1 MNDEQRRIKSYLQAQ
16 GAKLS
21 PGEIIDK
28 VRAAMADL
36 RAAGATVPP
45 DRFGE
50 RPAPDEWSGHDV
62 MAHVVSSG
70 RSFGERIVHILDG
83 RPVASP
89 ATHGDRESS
98 APRHTAEEWAALLD
112 GDRTPLFERVQRA
125 NPQAGLDAT
134 IEHPF
139 FGPLNWRESL
149 LFLRLHDLDHAG
161 QLQKIGAAFGAR
173 GSA

>member
-1 MNDEQRRIKSYLQAQ
+1 MNDEQRRIKSYLTTQ

-36 RAAGATVPP
+36 NAAAATVPP
-45 DRFGE
+45 DRFHE
-50 RPAPDEWSGHDV
+50 RPAPEEWSGDDV

-70 RSFGERIVHILDG
+70 RSFGDRIVQILDG
-83 RPVASP
+83 LPVVTP
-89 ATHGDRESS
+89 ATHDREV
-98 APRHTAEEWAALLD
+98 APPRHTPEEWAVVL
-112 GDRTPLFERVQRA
+112 GNDRAVLFDRVQRA
-125 NPQAGLDAT
+125 DPGTRLDAT

-161 QLQKIGAAFGAR
+161 QLQKIGAALGAHP
-173 GSA
+173 SS